1 MDCTARAF
9 DTHFHITK
17 WNRRALPIS
26 IRRTEIRYIVYEGGG
41 GGGFRYRG
49 YEHDTNDGDPL
60 SGFGREGIGGVQI
73 SGARDR

>member
-1 MDCTARAF
+1 MESEGVADLDKTDG
-9 DTHFHITK
+9 DTIHCIRG
-17 WNRRALPIS
+17 WRR
-26 IRRTEIRYIVYEGGG
+26 
-41 GGGFRYRG
+41 GGFRYRG